1 MAGCRGCRVRF
12 PLQVWTILLPIL
24 AVDAVNPVLFAFM
37 VYAAGGSRP
46 VLTSGAMLAGHT
58 LAYLTAGIVIGLGL
72 ERILEYLAEPR
83 AVDFVISGLLGCA
96 LLWLA
101 MRTRKDK
108 GDRPQ
113 ESQPALTPG
122 KAFATGAVINFIGI
136 PFALPYFAAVDQL
149 LKTDLGALEIVLS
162 LVAYNLLYA
171 LPFLLVPVTVL
182 IMGGRSKSI
191 LARINGWLERIGN
204 VLMPLMIGALGL
216 ALIADAASYFI
227 RGQGLW

>member
-1 MAGCRGCRVRF
+1 
-12 PLQVWTILLPIL
+12 
-24 AVDAVNPVLFAFM
+24 
-37 VYAAGGSRP
+37 
-46 VLTSGAMLAGHT
+46 MLAGHT
-58 LAYLTAGIVIGLGL
+58 LAYLTAGIVIGLSL

-101 MRTRKDK
+101 LRTRKDK

-113 ESQPALTPG
+113 ESQAALTPG
-122 KAFATGAVINFIGI
+122 SALLTGAVINFVGI

-149 LKTDLGALEIVLS
+149 LKTDLSASEIVLS
-162 LVAYNLLYA
+162 LAAYNLLYA
-171 LPFLLVPVTVL
+171 LPFLLVPVIVL
-182 IMGGRSKSI
+182 VMGGRSKST
-191 LARINGWLERIGN
+191 LARINGWLERVGN

-216 ALIADAASYFI
+216 ALVADAASYFV